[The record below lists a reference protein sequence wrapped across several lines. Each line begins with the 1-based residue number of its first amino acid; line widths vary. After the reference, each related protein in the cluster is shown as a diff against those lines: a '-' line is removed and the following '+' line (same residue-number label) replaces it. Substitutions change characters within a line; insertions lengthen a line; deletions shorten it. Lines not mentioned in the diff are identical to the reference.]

1 MTEDTNV
8 TSDRLYVQLFEICS
22 WLMIYILVIKI
33 DSYIYTY
40 IYSKML
46 ILNDGNDV
54 YSVEYRYIFIY
65 IIKTNDVV
73 WKKLHF
79 FFSFFFFFN

>member
-1 MTEDTNV
+1 
-8 TSDRLYVQLFEICS
+8 
-22 WLMIYILVIKI
+22 
-33 DSYIYTY
+33 
-40 IYSKML
+40 ML

-73 WKKLHF
+73 
-79 FFSFFFFFN
+79 